1 MPEMTNEQILADR
14 KEGFGN
20 PEEKTTEPVEAKETP
35 VIEPKEAEDTSTEDL
50 SVESET
56 TDEDSGDLEGTVEVD
71 ADAEESEEKSEE
83 LEDAVSK
90 LTKKDKEPGWK
101 KRIDKL
107 TAEKYRLEAEL
118 ALLKE
123 KKQEPS
129 KTAKSYTE
137 EQLSQAERKA
147 IADNDL
153 ELLAEVNK
161 ERLKNVKN
169 SLVEQYEN
177 EKKQALQTQTAR
189 QKQWTTI
196 VDRYS
201 NDDDPAM
208 DIRNVNSEL
217 YKVAKAYFEDPE
229 LSSEYSGPRGMLQAV
244 ADAFVE
250 LSRTKRK
257 QQVRSPKEKKLEQKL
272 IKEKRKSSLGKP
284 SHDRPTTPPQS
295 KKENSGVMDYINERK
310 ADLAKRQGTL
320 R

>member
-35 VIEPKEAEDTSTEDL
+35 VIEPKEVEDTSTEDL

-129 KTAKSYTE
+129 KTAKSYTD
-137 EQLSQAERKA
+137 EQLNQAERKA

-257 QQVRSPKEKKLEQKL
+257 QQVRSPKENNLEQKL